1 MSPLPRLLSGST
13 GSASMQSSDS
23 VSQRSGYSFTC
34 SEDKTMRRALPGD
47 IATLV
52 ALMAEF
58 YAESDYGLDQE
69 LAERAFAAIL
79 SDERLGY
86 VWLIDDEAK
95 VVGYVVLTLRFGME
109 YGGLMACIDD
119 LFVVPQSRNR
129 GLTRAALVQVCD
141 FCKTIDVRAITVEVS
156 HSNGSAQTV
165 YRRLGLA
172 EAPDRQILA
181 LALASPAR
189 VV

>member
-1 MSPLPRLLSGST
+1 
-13 GSASMQSSDS
+13 
-23 VSQRSGYSFTC
+23 
-34 SEDKTMRRALPGD
+34 MRRALPGD

-69 LAERAFAAIL
+69 LAEKAFAAIL

-129 GLTRAALVQVCD
+129 GLTRAALVQVRE

-156 HSNGSAQTV
+156 HSNRPAQTV

>member
-1 MSPLPRLLSGST
+1 
-13 GSASMQSSDS
+13 
-23 VSQRSGYSFTC
+23 
-34 SEDKTMRRALPGD
+34 MRRALPGD
-47 IATLV
+47 ITTLV

-58 YAESDYGLDQE
+58 YAESDYGLDQQ
-69 LAERAFAAIL
+69 LAEKAFAAIL

-129 GLTRAALVQVCD
+129 GLTRAALVQVRD

-156 HSNGSAQTV
+156 HSNGYAQTV

>member
-1 MSPLPRLLSGST
+1 
-13 GSASMQSSDS
+13 

-119 LFVVPQSRNR
+119 LFVVPQSRNK
-129 GLTRAALVQVCD
+129 GLTTAALVQVRD
-141 FCKTIDVRAITVEVS
+141 FCKSIGVRAITVEVS

-172 EAPDRQILA
+172 EAPDRQLLA
-181 LALASPAR
+181 LALASPMH
-189 VV
+189 VI

>member
-1 MSPLPRLLSGST
+1 
-13 GSASMQSSDS
+13 
-23 VSQRSGYSFTC
+23 
-34 SEDKTMRRALPGD
+34 MRRALPGD
-47 IATLV
+47 ITTLV

-58 YAESDYGLDQE
+58 YAESDYGLDQQ
-69 LAERAFAAIL
+69 LAEKAFAAIL

-129 GLTRAALVQVCD
+129 GLTRAALVQVRD
-141 FCKTIDVRAITVEVS
+141 FCKSIGVRAITVEVS
-156 HSNGSAQTV
+156 HSNGSRKRFTV
-165 YRRLGLA
+165 
-172 EAPDRQILA
+172 
-181 LALASPAR
+181 ASVWPKLTT
-189 VV
+189 VNSWHWPS

>member
-1 MSPLPRLLSGST
+1 
-13 GSASMQSSDS
+13 
-23 VSQRSGYSFTC
+23 
-34 SEDKTMRRALPGD
+34 MRRALPGD

-58 YAESDYGLDQE
+58 YAESDYGLDQQ
-69 LAERAFAAIL
+69 LAKKAFAAIL

-86 VWLIDDEAK
+86 VWLIDDEGK

-109 YGGLMACIDD
+109 YGGLMACVDD
-119 LFVVPQSRNR
+119 LFVVPQSRNK
-129 GLTRAALVQVCD
+129 GLTTAALLRVRD
-141 FCKTIDVRAITVEVS
+141 FCKSMGVRAITVEVS
-156 HSNGSAQTV
+156 HRNGPAQTV

-172 EAPDRQILA
+172 EAPDRRLLA
-181 LALASPAR
+181 LALAGPAH

>member
-1 MSPLPRLLSGST
+1 
-13 GSASMQSSDS
+13 
-23 VSQRSGYSFTC
+23 
-34 SEDKTMRRALPGD
+34 MRRALPGD

-69 LAERAFAAIL
+69 LAEKAFAAIL

-109 YGGLMACIDD
+109 YGGCATLGLGSRPRA
-119 LFVVPQSRNR
+119 FAHVGRNR
-129 GLTRAALVQVCD
+129 NAMARTLVDPEAYLSLDPDAASTALTRRPCGTGLLV
-141 FCKTIDVRAITVEVS
+141 R
-156 HSNGSAQTV
+156 
-165 YRRLGLA
+165 
-172 EAPDRQILA
+172 
-181 LALASPAR
+181 
-189 VV
+189 